1 MNVEARYMNV
11 AETFPLYDTVL
22 ISKMFGQTR
31 HPELIQPGWFEN
43 YNTLSGVGEI
53 PFFNVRSRN
62 VGLAYNNQDARDSMP
77 YPFEA
82 YSLGVAWFG
91 NALSLDDCAARADT
105 EEVCQHIFQSDIPR
119 HSSISFK
126 VNQDERFRAPCL
138 IASPGYGPVGGGA
151 AHGALNDLKY
161 AGAYTVSGAA
171 PVDFYPAGYPVDP
184 SRMNVVTTQGV
195 PLRGVRWPFPVPIEI
210 PKRASISAVVTISDY
225 GRQLLAAMSGPGGII
240 SSAFPDTTASGT
252 PRSGY
257 AGIQVTL
264 YGKRLVQQR
273 GEYHA

>member
-1 MNVEARYMNV
+1 
-11 AETFPLYDTVL
+11 
-22 ISKMFGQTR
+22 
-31 HPELIQPGWFEN
+31 
-43 YNTLSGVGEI
+43 
-53 PFFNVRSRN
+53 
-62 VGLAYNNQDARDSMP
+62 MP

-91 NALSLDDCAARADT
+91 NALSLDDCMDRRGGADT
-105 EEVCQHIFQSDIPR
+105 EEICQHIFQSDLPR

-151 AHGALNDLKY
+151 AHGSLSDLKY
-161 AGAYTVSGAA
+161 AGGYPA
-171 PVDFYPAGYPVDP
+171 PAPYEPPTIDWKFPAGYPVDC
-184 SRMNVVTTQGV
+184 SRMNVITTQGV

-225 GRQLLAAMSGPGGII
+225 GRQLLAVMSGPGGVI
-240 SSAFPDTTASGT
+240 SSAFPDSSTDNTT